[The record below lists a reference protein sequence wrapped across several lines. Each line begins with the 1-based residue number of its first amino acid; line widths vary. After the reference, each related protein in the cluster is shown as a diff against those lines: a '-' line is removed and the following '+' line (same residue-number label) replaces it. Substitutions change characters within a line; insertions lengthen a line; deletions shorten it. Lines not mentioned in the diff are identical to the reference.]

1 MTNIK
6 STVSCV
12 SLYSIDITHGSN
24 SVTSDDR
31 YRAEES
37 IDAFLA
43 KSNIASAKQ
52 FEECLIAFVARINS
66 EDHDATKADIYEG
79 AVSAGDI
86 ALTMGWHNP
95 DGASI
100 SLGC

>member
-6 STVSCV
+6 STVPCV
-12 SLYSIDITHGSN
+12 PLYAIYITHGFN
-24 SVTSDDR
+24 SVKSDDL
-31 YRAEES
+31 YRAEEA
-37 IDAFLA
+37 IDASLA
-43 KSNIASAKQ
+43 KSGITTPEQFKDCLMDYVARTEGGDHNAKQ
-52 FEECLIAFVARINS
+52 
-66 EDHDATKADIYEG
+66 ADIYEG